1 MKMVNEVMAY
11 CPKCDKHT
19 LHTVKLYSK
28 KPETTL
34 NIGKR
39 RAERKRTGYHGKVKG
54 AANVIKTG
62 KRQKAILQC
71 KECGYSVERVYGSRT
86 KKKLEIKAK

>member
-19 LHTVKLYSK
+19 LHSVKLYAK
-28 KPETTL
+28 KPETTF

-39 RAERKRTGYHGKVKG
+39 RAERKRLGYVGKVKG
-54 AANVIKTG
+54 AATAIKTG
-62 KRQKAILQC
+62 KRQKAILKC
-71 KECGYSVERVYGSRT
+71 KECGYSIERVYGGRT